1 VPEQIQR
8 YVRIGLYRV
17 FEGFGGLLC
26 ISFLAERPKGARVGL
41 LGKDVFFVTLEQISQ
56 LFIQFFVQ

>member
-17 FEGFGGLLC
+17 FEGFGGLLR
-26 ISFLAERPKGARVGL
+26 ISCFAVRSKGARVGPL
-41 LGKDVFFVTLEQISQ
+41 SKDVFFVTLEQVSQ
-56 LFIQFFVQ
+56 LFVQFFVQ